1 MNNYHLLYTNP
12 LLGGNMK
19 YDIILK
25 PSKDNVNVLEFE
37 DFHITPISDRL
48 PYNRYSEDDLLNWK
62 HQDNIK
68 DYYKEVRGDF
78 YKSFTDP
85 TFSSGYPLRDYDKCY
100 DETFLSGAR
109 RLEYGLYNKQIQY
122 FIPLWIDNMN
132 LGSEPDKNKHIKFE
146 ITLKW
151 GKNKNDK
158 HIYYFTINLIEPQNK
173 FDQYIKDYMEYIGIC
188 NTNGEL
194 NDIININLKERK
206 GYIKGLEVSSGN
218 VVTKDISD
226 TVDFLLY
233 RERPMVE
240 TNSAIIETFSKNN
253 VIVPNIFNFNLCFDF
268 KTPNENNSIRSET
281 ISVNAF
287 DGREIEYDG
296 KLVEAI
302 LDKKCF
308 FAEYDNLRKTKII
321 TKGDIPTNE
330 YIQTLYS
337 VNTDR
342 PMITQYLRDHE
353 CIDLVNKNKI
363 PKNIIHWQTSYRYPY
378 GIGNDGVGY
387 EIYPFNLYGGFP
399 DVRIKPIYINGD
411 EIVPPKFDT
420 VVFKRSLNSLEIEKP
435 SKKAKEFKYI
445 KNNGVLKY
453 LYRVGGPLRPM
464 FIWPKFDTFYT
475 YYNEYK
481 KEITDDSEL
490 EDDSKLKD
498 DSKNLKIEKDKIF
511 DKYLPSKLPPSYPS
525 IGYTP
530 YIVNNLTPTPD
541 EEVDTNNPEIQAWVY
556 KPNEREFKWFNHSC
570 LYNLPIEYKFDTDI
584 TGKSLIHNDVQ
595 DEELKKD
602 IYNRIAEQLGFVDNP
617 SDFQYILSK
626 YNITYNTKSV
636 EKTGEQN
643 YNYNIDIKLKL
654 K

>member
-19 YDIILK
+19 YDVILK
-25 PSKDNVNVLEFE
+25 PSKDNVNVLELE

-48 PYNRYSEDDLLNWK
+48 PYNRYSDDDLLNWK

-85 TFSSGYPLRDYDKCY
+85 VFSSGYPLRDYDKCY

-122 FIPLWIDNMN
+122 FIPLWIDNMD
-132 LGSEPDKNKHIKFE
+132 LGDEPDKNKYIKFE

-151 GKNKNDK
+151 GEDENDK
-158 HIYYFTINLIEPQNK
+158 YVYYFIINLINPQNK
-173 FDQYIKDYMEYIGIC
+173 FDQYIKDYMEYVGIC
-188 NTNGEL
+188 NTNGKL

-268 KTPNENNSIRSET
+268 NNQNNPIRSET
-281 ISVNAF
+281 ISVYAF
-287 DGREIEYDG
+287 DGRQIEYNG
-296 KLVEAI
+296 GSVEAI

-308 FAEYDNLRKTKII
+308 FSEYDNLRKTKIVSEDI
-321 TKGDIPTNE
+321 DIPINE

-363 PKNIIHWQTSYRYPY
+363 PKNIIHWQTSYQYPY
-378 GIGNDGVGY
+378 RNNRQSISY

-399 DVRIKPIYINGD
+399 DVRIKPIDIKTNDGN
-411 EIVPPKFDT
+411 EIEIAPPEFDT
-420 VVFKRSLNSLEIEKP
+420 VIFKRSLNSLEIEKP

-453 LYRVGGPLRPM
+453 LYRVGGSLRPM

-475 YYNEYK
+475 YYNAYK
-481 KEITDDSEL
+481 KEII
-490 EDDSKLKD
+490 DDSKFGK
-498 DSKNLKIEKDKIF
+498 DSKNEKDKIF

-530 YIVNNLTPTPD
+530 YIVNNLIPD
-541 EEVDTNNPEIQAWVY
+541 DEGNDTNNPKVQAWVY
-556 KPNEREFKWFNHSC
+556 KPNEYEFKWFNHSC
-570 LYNLPIEYKFDTDI
+570 LYNLPVEYGFSEKI
-584 TGKSLIHNDVQ
+584 ISKSLIHNDVQ
-595 DEELKKD
+595 DEELKKE
-602 IYNRIAEQLGFVDNP
+602 IYNKIAKKLGFVDNNCN
-617 SDFQYILSK
+617 FQYILSK
-626 YNITYNTKSV
+626 YNITYNMKSV
-636 EKTGEQN
+636 EKASGQN